1 MQTLYNTKNGN
12 YVVDIKPE
20 HNVTVVRMLDC
31 RDIVEDAC
39 HKINTSSLMLLGML
53 TNVHEMVDPNN
64 PEVKAIA
71 RCSKED
77 TFDGDIGT
85 EIAVSRAERKY
96 YKKRSMEYRR
106 YAELFEKA
114 AKDMRNMSDIN
125 KKKAEG
131 QKRSE
136 EYLISLVEKLQ

>member
-1 MQTLYNTKNGN
+1 MQILYNTKNGD
-12 YVVDIKPE
+12 YLVDIKPE
-20 HNVTVVRMLDC
+20 HNVTVAKMLNC
-31 RDIVEDAC
+31 TDIIDDAY
-39 HKINTSSLMLLGML
+39 HKVSTTSLMLLGMIDKIQDG
-53 TNVHEMVDPNN
+53 TDSYNPNI
-64 PEVKAIA
+64 KAIA

-114 AKDMRNMSDIN
+114 AKDMRNMSEIN
-125 KKKAEG
+125 EKKAEG
-131 QKRSE
+131 QKRSA
-136 EYLISLVEKLQ
+136 EYLISLLEKM